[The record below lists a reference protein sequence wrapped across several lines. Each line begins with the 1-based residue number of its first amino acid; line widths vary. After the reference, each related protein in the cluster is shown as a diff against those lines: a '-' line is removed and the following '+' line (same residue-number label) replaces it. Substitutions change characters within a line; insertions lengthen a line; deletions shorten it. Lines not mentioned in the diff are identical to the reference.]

1 MFEYSDY
8 KIILCCGAT
17 DMRKSINYLSKI
29 VCEQFQLDPRDKII
43 FVFCN
48 ITVAI
53 VQIACIGR

>member
-17 DMRKSINYLSKI
+17 DMRKSINGLSEI

-43 FVFCN
+43 FAFCN
-48 ITVAI
+48 NNRNRIKLLH
-53 VQIACIGR
+53 